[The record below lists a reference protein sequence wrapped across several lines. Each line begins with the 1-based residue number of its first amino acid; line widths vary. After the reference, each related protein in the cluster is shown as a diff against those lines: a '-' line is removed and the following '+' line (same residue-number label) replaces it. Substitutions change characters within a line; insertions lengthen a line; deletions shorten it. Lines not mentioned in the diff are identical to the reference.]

1 MSRRTKA
8 ANGRLAVFNLVSVSL
23 ISLGFMQGAAAG
35 PIGTQALLES
45 EIGAARTAR
54 LDVLLERED
63 IARQLAAFGVDPA
76 EIRQRVAAMSDAEIA
91 ALERR
96 IDARLVGGDA
106 LGVIGAVF
114 LVLLILE
121 LVGVTDVFSK
131 I

>member
-23 ISLGFMQGAAAG
+23 ISFGFMQGAAAG

-63 IARQLAAFGVDPA
+63 IARQLAAFGVDPT